1 MVTATYPLKT
11 CQTALKLLSVSLYLS
26 LSRLLQK
33 QSNKKTKLFR
43 RVHAQ
48 HTHRHTEAL
57 YNTYI
62 TSKSYLV
69 VLGEMYRFFWGSLLL
84 PLLLLLFLFTRSQ
97 SNARRGRQPK
107 GLYKS
112 GPETNRKRSL
122 FYQSPPF
129 LKRVVRFWG
138 PCFLTPSFKQR
149 SFLPPAL
156 FFGWLCALGF

>member
-1 MVTATYPLKT
+1 
-11 CQTALKLLSVSLYLS
+11 
-26 LSRLLQK
+26 
-33 QSNKKTKLFR
+33 
-43 RVHAQ
+43 
-48 HTHRHTEAL
+48 
-57 YNTYI
+57 
-62 TSKSYLV
+62 LV

-156 FFGWLCALGF
+156 FFGWLCALGFWIIYTHNYKLLWVAPGAVVLQRGLTGYKQMASRCDLRRREKMGKNERRLAKVKHSYELIK